1 MSSSLFAET
10 RIFSRT
16 VRIKIF
22 NRGFPTI
29 WVTPEYRAL
38 IGGALLSKPETKKIR
53 RIRIWL
59 RQGQRER
66 KKWPLKIIDYF
77 NRIRVIEVYKRL
89 LWLGREW
96 HQGPKKF
103 NRSLNAAFSKNK
115 NESDPEKI
123 EKLIAHAEFVEKEI
137 MALYSLKDRLIYNSV
152 DCQWLFLTSSDTEWQ
167 TPPPPEFP
175 QNLCDAD
182 TGQILTK
189 WRKYLGIE
197 EI

>member
-1 MSSSLFAET
+1 MAT
-10 RIFSRT
+10 SRS
-16 VRIKIF
+16 
-22 NRGFPTI
+22 
-29 WVTPEYRAL
+29 A
-38 IGGALLSKPETKKIR
+38 
-53 RIRIWL
+53 
-59 RQGQRER
+59 RE

-137 MALYSLKDRLIYNSV
+137 MALYSLKERLIYISV
-152 DCQWLFLTSSDTEWQ
+152 DCQRLFLTSSDTEWQ
-167 TPPPPEFP
+167 TPLPPLQEFS
-175 QNLCDAD
+175 QKLCDAD
-182 TGQILTK
+182 PGEFWLNNVNSWGVRHRGNLVMYFERVLFSIYRALLHLCFLNYYFI
-189 WRKYLGIE
+189 WLNNYL
-197 EI
+197 

>member
-1 MSSSLFAET
+1 M
-10 RIFSRT
+10 
-16 VRIKIF
+16 
-22 NRGFPTI
+22 
-29 WVTPEYRAL
+29 
-38 IGGALLSKPETKKIR
+38 
-53 RIRIWL
+53 
-59 RQGQRER
+59 
-66 KKWPLKIIDYF
+66 KIIDYF

-152 DCQWLFLTSSDTEWQ
+152 DCQRLFLTSSDTE
-167 TPPPPEFP
+167 
-175 QNLCDAD
+175 
-182 TGQILTK
+182 
-189 WRKYLGIE
+189 
-197 EI
+197 